1 MSNSP
6 IFIVMMV
13 TAILILLAYF
23 GFFIY
28 YHHKEKKWY
37 KTIIILGV
45 VFSGFVIIL
54 PLYITQGQDGFSS
67 VFLSIFAILKMFF
80 LSTSY
85 ETFYEIIQAQND
97 IILTIFYG
105 LLLTGIFLLAPLC
118 TATVILSLVGDYIT
132 YAKIHFDRSKKRYVF
147 SELNEKSF
155 SLASSM
161 KKDDRFKT
169 GMYIFCGMNRDVRHT
184 HPLYTKAQKEGFYV
198 IDKEI
203 LQIRPADKEKT
214 HYYLF
219 SANEDENIDTGL
231 YLMEKYK
238 ERTTVMICVLS
249 DEKESEYLL
258 DKKTEELKTKNINL
272 LQVNEQRGMTF
283 DLLFNN
289 PLYSVLDHGD
299 NVSMLIIGGAELGL
313 EVLKNSLW
321 CSRSGGKYSFDVT
334 IVDKDIKLSQ
344 GRFTRD
350 CPGISLEDYHVSFY
364 PQDINAE
371 TSSLLSL
378 IEEQKGRFNYI
389 VVVTDDDEIN
399 IKTALDLRALYLRN
413 QWYADISI
421 AIRND
426 QKYSLMLKAKE
437 DSKDTSVKIF
447 PFGSSLRMF
456 TYEKLN
462 GNIWGKY
469 AKCIN
474 MIYENTYLEN
484 IGKSTDTSLKTCNSL
499 WNKLPLQKK
508 RSSRAHAI
516 YLKYSLWLQG
526 YSIEHHPSDDAVS
539 DYQISDEEI
548 LEYAKIEHER
558 WNTFTLVEGF
568 LPWDYEA
575 IKRLPENEKALAAGN
590 VQSVKTQ
597 DKLLRLHGCI
607 TDWDTLVQMDTELR
621 TSFVNYDI
629 ELVKHIPDIISGYD
643 GTLGYHTI
651 IKKRELKVKLP
662 HKNT

>member
-28 YHHKEKKWY
+28 CHHKDKKWY
-37 KTIIILGV
+37 KPIIILGV
-45 VFSGFVIIL
+45 IFSGFFAIL
-54 PLYITQGQDGFSS
+54 PLYLIQGEDGLTS
-67 VFLSIFAILKMFF
+67 VILSIFATLKMFF
-80 LSTSY
+80 FSVPY
-85 ETFYEIIQAQND
+85 ETFYDILQSQND
-97 IILTIFYG
+97 TILTNFYRI
-105 LLLTGIFLLAPLC
+105 LLTGIFLLAPLC
-118 TATVILSLVGDYIT
+118 TATVILSLVGNYIT
-132 YAKIHFDRSKKRYVF
+132 YAKIGIHRFKNRCVF

-161 KKDDRFKT
+161 KKDNLYKK

-198 IDKEI
+198 IDKDI
-203 LQIRPADKEKT
+203 LQIKPAFYKKT

-238 ERTTVMICVLS
+238 ERTNVMICVLS

-299 NVSMLIIGGAELGL
+299 NVSMLIIGGGELGL

-334 IVDKDIKLSQ
+334 IVDTDIKLSQ

-364 PQDINAE
+364 PEDINAE

-526 YSIEHHPSDDAVS
+526 YSIEYHPSDDAVS
-539 DYQISDEEI
+539 DHQISDEEI

-558 WNTFTLVEGF
+558 WNTFTLIEGF
-568 LPWDYEA
+568 LPWNYEA

-590 VQSVKTQ
+590 FQSVKTQ

-607 TDWDTLVQMDTELR
+607 TDWDTLVQMDTELK

-651 IKKRELKVKLP
+651 IK
-662 HKNT
+662 